1 MTCQDVEKTVDYLK
15 TICDPRGYEV
25 LEALGEAACENLG
38 SDEPIEDVAERILKY
53 SIDPRTVR
61 VFPNTSFKVW

>member
-25 LEALGEAACENLG
+25 LDALGEAACENLG
-38 SDEPIEDVAERILKY
+38 SDEPIEDITKRIQEY
-53 SIDPRTVR
+53 SVQKPLLRLLPGLGVK
-61 VFPNTSFKVW
+61 SW